1 MRVLFFLYGLFIYVF
16 FLGTFLYTMGFIEG
30 VVVPKSINT
39 GAEESL
45 GMAMLIN
52 ILMLGVFGIQHSIM
66 ARPAFKKHWTR
77 LIPEPVE
84 RSTFVLFTCIILA
97 VMFWQWRPITS
108 TIWSVDQQA
117 ARMFLIGLSYSGWLL
132 VLYSTFLIDH
142 FDLFGLRQVVL
153 YLRGIEYTQK
163 PFMERSAYKLIRH
176 PLMLGFIIAF
186 WSTPQMTGGHLL
198 FAFVTTAY
206 ILVAIRIEEGDLIRE
221 LGDDYRQYRER
232 TRMLV
237 PIPKAR
243 STS

>member
-77 LIPEPVE
+77 LVPEPVE

-186 WSTPQMTGGHLL
+186 WSTQHMTGGHLL